1 MFKRRKKKTTDE
13 NWDKE
18 NLLNIDV
25 SGKSYQEAIAIAQE
39 HIGDFIEMF
48 EGSELTLFKCYIK
61 AKFED
66 DKHIEHLWLTP
77 TSYEKGTFTATI
89 DNIPNKLTNI
99 KFQDV
104 VQLKKE
110 DVEDWI
116 VSMPGQLFGNFIY
129 NSMQPKP

>member
-1 MFKRRKKKTTDE
+1 MFKRRKKKTNDE

-18 NLLNIDV
+18 NILNIDV

-48 EGSELTLFKCYIK
+48 EGSELTLFKCFIK

-66 DKHIEHLWLTP
+66 EKHIEHLWLEP
-77 TSYEKGTFTATI
+77 ISFIDDIFTATVGNVP
-89 DNIPNKLTNI
+89 DNLTNI
-99 KFQDV
+99 KYQDM
-104 VQLKKE
+104 VQVKKE

-116 VSMPGQLFGNFIY
+116 VSMAEGTMIGNFIY
-129 NSMQPKP
+129 NATQGK